1 MPDTGSSKRSRTFE
15 AAAVLAA
22 AAVLSAAAV
31 YWFYIHGYTL
41 YYGDAEAH
49 LNMARRIVDS
59 RTPGLDGIGTVWLPL
74 PHLLMAAF
82 VWHDGLW
89 RSGLGGAIPVAAC
102 FVTAALF
109 LFLAAR
115 RIYGDR
121 GAAMAAAALFVLNPN
136 VLYLQAIPMTEP
148 VFFCALTGLLYC
160 AVRFRQTRRLAWAA
174 AAGAANLAATLTRYE
189 GWFLVPFAAGFFFV
203 AAPRGRR
210 LLAVLVFGTIA
221 SVGPLLWVAHNW
233 WQTGDALDFYR
244 GPYSARA
251 IYERGLAKGYER
263 YRGDHDWG
271 YAWLYYRN
279 AVRVTLGWPVIW
291 LGVAGAVAARMKG
304 VLWPLWL
311 LIPAPLF
318 YLWSMYAGGTPIYMP
333 HLWPFSYYNTRY
345 GLEALPALA
354 LAAGALVAAV
364 GNRWRPL
371 AAGAVVSAAVLP
383 WLWTP
388 RPEGWI
394 CWKESQVNSVARRA
408 WTQEAAEFL
417 GPRYVR
423 GTGVFMP
430 FGDLTGILR
439 MAGIPLKEALHEDNL
454 PDWLMAA
461 ALPEVFLRQE
471 WAIYDSEGV
480 MSRLAQRA
488 VGSSSRYHC
497 LKVIALKNEPE
508 IRIYK
513 RD

>member
-1 MPDTGSSKRSRTFE
+1 V
-15 AAAVLAA
+15 AAGAA
-22 AAVLSAAAV
+22 ILSAGAV
-31 YWFYIHGYTL
+31 YWFHHHGYTL

-49 LNMARRIVDS
+49 LNIARRIVDS
-59 RTPGLDGIGTVWLPL
+59 RTPGLWGIGTVWLPL
-74 PHLLMAAF
+74 PHLLMAAL

-102 FVTAALF
+102 FVTAVLL

-121 GAAMAAAALFVLNPN
+121 AAALTVACLFALNPN
-136 VLYLQAIPMTEP
+136 GLYLQAIPMTEP
-148 VFFCALTGLLYC
+148 VLFCALAALLYC
-160 AVRFRQTRRLAWAA
+160 AVRFREAPKLKWAA

-189 GWFLVPFAAGFFFV
+189 GWFLIPFAAGFFWF

-210 LLAVLVFGTIA
+210 LRTAMVFGSIA
-221 SVGPLLWVAHNW
+221 SLGPLAWAAHNW
-233 WQTGDALDFYR
+233 WHTGDLLDFYR

-279 AVRVTLGWPVIW
+279 AVRLTLGPTLAW
-291 LGVAGAVAARMKG
+291 LGVAGAIAARMKG
-304 VLWPLWL
+304 RLWPLAL

-354 LAAGALVAAV
+354 LASGALVIAV
-364 GNRWRPL
+364 GRRWRP
-371 AAGAVVSAAVLP
+371 AAACILVAIAVLP

-388 RPEGWI
+388 HPEGWI
-394 CWKESQVNSVARRA
+394 CWKESQVNSVARRT
-408 WTQEAAEFL
+408 WTRAAADYL
-417 GPRYVR
+417 APRYVR
-423 GTGVFMP
+423 GTGVFIP

-439 MAGIPLKEALHEDNL
+439 MAGIPLREALHEDNP
-454 PDWLMAA
+454 PDWLMAV
-461 ALPEVFLRQE
+461 ALPQVFLRQE
-471 WAIYDSEGV
+471 WAVYDSEGV
-480 MSRLAQRA
+480 MSRLAQTA
-488 VGSSSRYHC
+488 VGGAPRYHC
-497 LKVIALKNEPE
+497 VKVIALKGEPE